1 MIIGQKICIAPDKEQ
16 IEVFR
21 KACGIARYTYNWA
34 LCEWKRQKSLGV
46 TKVTRND
53 LKKLWNATKPEWV
66 YEAPKDANQQP
77 FTDLYNGLNRYF
89 KKQSKFPK
97 MKKKGRCK
105 DSFYISND
113 KASIDD
119 LYIKLPF
126 VSKVRMDE
134 RLKHKVRDIKIMSCT
149 VSAHADKWYVSVNY
163 EIDDSLI
170 QKESLIN
177 IVGIDVGLNDFAV
190 DSNGNSTKSPKP
202 LKKYKD
208 KLAKLQ
214 RCLSKKKRGSKNRQ
228 KTRKKVAKCH
238 ARIANIRKDF
248 LHKLSTDYVKNNK
261 LIAIEDLDVKQM
273 LKNHKLALHIADA
286 SWGEFKRMLE
296 YKSKKYNSILI
307 KIDKYFAST
316 KTCCECETVK
326 DKIGLGDREYICHVC
341 GSCMSRDYNASIN
354 ILAYA
359 LRILI
364 PRASG
369 VMPMELVSLAKRAI
383 ASLNN
388 NDEVPFGDNDSF
400 IESLGNQVLVY
411 ANNMNR

>member
-1 MIIGQKICIAPDKEQ
+1 M
-16 IEVFR
+16 
-21 KACGIARYTYNWA
+21 T
-34 LCEWKRQKSLGV
+34 EWKRQKADGV
-46 TKVTRND
+46 AKVKRND

-66 YEAPKDANQQP
+66 YDAPKDANQQP
-77 FTDLYNGLNRYF
+77 FTDLYDALNRYF
-89 KKQSKFPK
+89 NKQTKFSKL
-97 MKKKGRCK
+97 KKKGKCK

-113 KASIDD
+113 RVSIND
-119 LYIKLPF
+119 LHVKLPL
-126 VSKVRMDE
+126 VGKVLMNE
-134 RLKHKVRDIKIMSCT
+134 RLRYKVKDIKIMSYT
-149 VSAHADKWYVSVNY
+149 VSGHADKWYLSVNY
-163 EIDDSLI
+163 EIDDSLVM
-170 QKESLIN
+170 KESKIN

-190 DSNGNSTKSPKP
+190 DSNNESIKSPRP

-214 RCLSKKKRGSKNRQ
+214 RRLAKKKRGSKNRQ
-228 KTRKKVAKCH
+228 KARKKVAKCH

-248 LHKLSTDYVKNNK
+248 LHKLSTTYVKNNK

-316 KTCCECETVK
+316 KTCCECGHMK
-326 DKIGLGDREYICHVC
+326 DKMGLDEREYVCHEC
-341 GSCMSRDYNASIN
+341 GSCMPRDYNASIN
-354 ILAYA
+354 LLAYA
-359 LRILI
+359 LRLLI

-369 VMPMELVSLAKRAI
+369 FMPMELVSLAKRAI

-388 NDEVPFGDNDSF
+388 NDEVPFGDNRSF
-400 IESLGNQVLVY
+400 IDWLGNQVLAY
-411 ANNMNR
+411 ANNMNCK